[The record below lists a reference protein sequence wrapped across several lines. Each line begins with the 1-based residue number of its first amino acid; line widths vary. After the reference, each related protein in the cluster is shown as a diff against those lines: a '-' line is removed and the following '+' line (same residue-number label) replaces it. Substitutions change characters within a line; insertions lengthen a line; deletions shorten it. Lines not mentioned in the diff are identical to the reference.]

1 MGLTEAL
8 VQKPLGP
15 SAGKV
20 TKTTGI
26 VTTGVHL
33 KWRMS
38 SQTFEKF
45 EMVLL

>member
-1 MGLTEAL
+1 MNN
-8 VQKPLGP
+8 VNPK
-15 SAGKV
+15 KDV
-20 TKTTGI
+20 TTGI